1 MDLKDCRLQSYDSQA
16 LMTDVHSSVKK
27 QILDQNPLAV
37 FGSVL
42 FTLLL
47 QLELCCL
54 CENPDIDV
62 VGTVECLFDHFVCL
76 TN

>member
-1 MDLKDCRLQSYDSQA
+1 
-16 LMTDVHSSVKK
+16 MTDVHSNVKK

-42 FTLLL
+42 LALLL

-54 CENPDIDV
+54 CENPNTDI
-62 VGTVECLFDHFVCL
+62 GTVEYLFDHFLCL